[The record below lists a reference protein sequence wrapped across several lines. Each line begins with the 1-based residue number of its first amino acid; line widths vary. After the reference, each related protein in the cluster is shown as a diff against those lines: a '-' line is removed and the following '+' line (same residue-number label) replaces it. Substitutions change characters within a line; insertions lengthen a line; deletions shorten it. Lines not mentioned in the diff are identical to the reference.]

1 MVSIGTIVARN
12 YLPLAMTLMDSI
24 ACHEPG
30 ASRHILVTDGKGQK
44 QVRGTRVIGPEV
56 LFEDLEELARQAFMY
71 DVMEFATALKPVLL
85 SHLLKSDDSAV
96 FLDPDCYLYS
106 SLTSSLPPANE
117 TATAALTPHRICPP
131 PLDGLHPEEGNFK
144 YYGVFNLGFIQ
155 VNRHSAGLLDWW
167 SSRLRRFA
175 SIAPASTLYTDQRWM
190 DLAPG
195 YFDVTVLRNPAMNLA
210 PWNLDER
217 RLRIDATPTVDGR
230 PLVFAHFS
238 GVRQNSLA
246 DHLPLALTRSDARAR
261 RDTKGLDA
269 FEALCTEY
277 DDAVKRN
284 RPDEV
289 GEPYGWSSYPDGR
302 AISLRSRRAYR
313 RRVIEAEAQ
322 GRPPPPVPNGERGL
336 GRHLDPLERS
346 RLIDSMRAG
355 ARLDAERIR
364 AAGLRGTWT
373 RLLESSRRSPR

>member
-24 ACHEPG
+24 ACHDPG
-30 ASRHILVTDGKGQK
+30 ASRHILVTDGKGQNE
-44 QVRGTRVIGPEV
+44 VRGTRLFGPQV
-56 LFEDLEELARQAFMY
+56 LFEDLEEVARQAFMY

-85 SHLLKSDDSAV
+85 SHLLESDDAAV

-106 SLTSSLPPANE
+106 SLASSLPPASE
-117 TATAALTPHRICPP
+117 VSAAALTPHRICPP
-131 PLDGLHPEEGNFK
+131 PLDGLHPDEGDFK

-155 VNRHSAGLLDWW
+155 VNRRSAGLLDWW
-167 SSRLRRFA
+167 SSRLRRLA

-195 YFDVTVLRNPAMNLA
+195 YFDVTVLRDPAMNLA

-238 GVRQNSLA
+238 GVRQTSSG
-246 DHLPLALTRSDARAR
+246 DHLPLALTRADARAR
-261 RDTKGLDA
+261 MDTKGLEA
-269 FEALCTEY
+269 FAALCTEY
-277 DDAVKRN
+277 DAAVKRN
-284 RPDEV
+284 RLDEA

-302 AISLRSRRAYR
+302 AISLRARRLYR
-313 RRVIEAEAQ
+313 RNVIEAEAQ
-322 GRPPPPVPNGERGL
+322 KRPPPPVPDGERGL
-336 GRHLDPLERS
+336 GRRLDALERS
-346 RLIDSMRAG
+346 RFVDSMRAG
-355 ARLDAERIR
+355 ARLDVERIR
-364 AAGLRGTWT
+364 VAGWRRTWT
-373 RLLESSRRSPR
+373 RLLEASRRSPK